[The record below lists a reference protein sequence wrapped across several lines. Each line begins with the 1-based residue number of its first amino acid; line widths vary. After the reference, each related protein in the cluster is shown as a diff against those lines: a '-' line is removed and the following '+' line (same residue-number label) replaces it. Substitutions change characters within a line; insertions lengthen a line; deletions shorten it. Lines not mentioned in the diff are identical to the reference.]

1 MPAALQNNKSNGGIS
16 DTVQDKASGAV
27 SYAQRFVDWL
37 MPPSSRR
44 RAYENISGLASRRPV
59 LFSFLLSQVILS
71 FLPVFLFLSF
81 STSCI
86 AVGLGGAIMFSLFW
100 IGIGLLALVPT
111 LLVTSSLA
119 TMAWAWCMGTFVIA
133 RWIYARIPFSVN
145 AGVQVDAAG
154 KQINVLKDEKGFDG
168 NIKAKDT
175 TEIRK

>member
-44 RAYENISGLASRRPV
+44 RVYDNVSGFASRRPI
-59 LFSFLLSQVILS
+59 LFSFLLAQFLLS
-71 FLPVFLFLSF
+71 FIPVFLFISF
-81 STSCI
+81 SISCI
-86 AVGLGGAIMFSLFW
+86 ALALGGAIMFSLFW
-100 IGIGLLALVPT
+100 MGLGLLALVPT

-119 TMAWAWCMGTFVIA
+119 VMAWAWCVGTFVVA

-145 AGVQVDAAG
+145 AGLQVDAAG
-154 KQINVLKDEKGFDG
+154 KQVNVLKDEKGFDG
-168 NIKAKDT
+168 NIKSKDT
-175 TEIRK
+175 AEIRK